1 MMSQFADMT
10 SSPSSFDVVLFLMS
24 SLVTGP
30 LFHVNMV
37 IASGVM
43 TIFFY
48 KGLTGN
54 QKYPYLS
61 FAQYLET
68 GVS

>member
-1 MMSQFADMT
+1 
-10 SSPSSFDVVLFLMS
+10 
-24 SLVTGP
+24 
-30 LFHVNMV
+30 MV

-68 GVS
+68 GVSLGSKFGTNVQNVRATAFTVSEVLRENQQGG